1 MRNKKICVITGSRAE
16 YGLLANLLKKLKKN
30 KFFDL
35 QIIVTGM
42 HLSTEFGE
50 TYKEIENDGLKINK
64 KIEVVLSSDTAESIS
79 KSIGLGF
86 ISFSEAYK
94 DLKPH
99 IVIILGDRYEL
110 LAPAFSA
117 LLNNIPIAHIHGGE
131 VTTGAFDDAIRH
143 SISKMS
149 WLHFCST
156 EVYKKRLI
164 QLGENPSA
172 VFNVGGLG
180 AENVN
185 KINLIKKEKL
195 EKELNIKL
203 DKNFFLVTFHSTT
216 LEKNT
221 SKKYFQNLLNA
232 LNEFKDFKIIF
243 TLPNSDTDGRVII
256 KLIKNF
262 QSKHKERVYYFTSL
276 GQTKY
281 FSLIKYCKAVI
292 GNSSSGLLEV
302 PSFKIPTVNIGERQ
316 TGRVYAPSVINCLA
330 TKKSITLAIKKTFN
344 KKFSSKLKNIKNP
357 YYNGETSK
365 KIINIL
371 KNKKI
376 PQNLK
381 KVFYDLDFNISKKK

>member
-1 MRNKKICVITGSRAE
+1 MRSKKICVVTGSRAE
-16 YGLLANLLKKLKKN
+16 YGLLSNLLKKLKKD
-30 KFFDL
+30 KFFNL
-35 QIIVTGM
+35 QIITTGM

-50 TYKEIENDGLKINK
+50 TYREIENDGLKINK

-86 ISFSEAYK
+86 VSFSEAYK
-94 DLKPH
+94 DLKPDV
-99 IVIILGDRYEL
+99 VIILGDRYEL
-110 LAPAFSA
+110 LAPAFTA
-117 LLNNIPIAHIHGGE
+117 FLNNIPIAHIHGGE
-131 VTTGAFDDAIRH
+131 VTTGAFDDVIRH

-156 EVYKKRLI
+156 EVYRKRII
-164 QLGENPSA
+164 QLGENPLN
-172 VFNVGGLG
+172 VYNVGGLG

-185 KINLIKKEKL
+185 KISLIKKENL

-203 DKNFFLVTFHSTT
+203 TKNFFLVTFHSTT
-216 LEKNT
+216 LETNS

-232 LNEFKDFKIIF
+232 LNEFKDFKIVF

-256 KLIKNF
+256 KMIKDFKIKN
-262 QSKHKERVYYFTSL
+262 EDRVYYFTSL

-302 PSFKIPTVNIGERQ
+302 PSFKVPTVNIGERQ
-316 TGRVYAPSVINCLA
+316 AGRVYAPSVINCNVDE
-330 TKKSITLAIKKTFN
+330 KSIFLAIKKTFDA
-344 KKFSSKLKNIKNP
+344 KFSKKLEKIKNP
-357 YYNGETSK
+357 YYKGETSK

-371 KNKKI
+371 KNKKT

-381 KVFYDLDFNISKKK
+381 KFFYDLDFNYSKNK

>member
-1 MRNKKICVITGSRAE
+1 MRSKKICVVTGSRAE
-16 YGLLANLLKKLKKN
+16 YGLLANLLKKLNKN
-30 KFFDL
+30 KFFNL
-35 QIIVTGM
+35 QIIATGM

-50 TYKEIENDGLKINK
+50 TYREIENDGLKINK
-64 KIEVVLSSDTAESIS
+64 KIEVVLSSDTPESIS

-94 DLKPH
+94 DLKPDL
-99 IVIILGDRYEL
+99 VIILGDRYEL

-117 LLNNIPIAHIHGGE
+117 FLNNIPIVHIHGGE
-131 VTTGAFDDAIRH
+131 ITTGAFDDVIRH

-164 QLGENPSA
+164 QLGENPLN
-172 VFNVGGLG
+172 VYNVGGLG

-185 KINLIKKEKL
+185 KISLIKKEKL

-203 DKNFFLVTFHSTT
+203 TKNFFLVTFHSTT
-216 LEKNT
+216 LEANS

-232 LNEFKDFKIIF
+232 LNEFKDFKIVF

-256 KLIKNF
+256 KMIKDFKVKN
-262 QSKHKERVYYFTSL
+262 KDRVYYYTSL

-302 PSFKIPTVNIGERQ
+302 PSFKVPTVNIGERQ
-316 TGRVYAPSVINCLA
+316 AGRVYAPSVINCNVD
-330 TKKSITLAIKKTFN
+330 KKSIFLAIKKTFDA
-344 KKFSSKLKNIKNP
+344 KFSKKLKKIKNP
-357 YYNGETSK
+357 YCNGETSE

-371 KNKKI
+371 KNKKT

-381 KVFYDLDFNISKKK
+381 KFFYDLDFDYTKNK